1 MSSAVCVCVSVFV
14 SLCCFLWAVLCVDRF
29 SASLRK
35 QVGRGNWLDEDH
47 DDDHDD
53 DHGHDHYDEYGQKHQ
68 NAHDYDD
75 ADLKE
80 QKKVQG

>member
-1 MSSAVCVCVSVFV
+1 M
-14 SLCCFLWAVLCVDRF
+14 
-29 SASLRK
+29 
-35 QVGRGNWLDEDH
+35 GRGNWLDEDH